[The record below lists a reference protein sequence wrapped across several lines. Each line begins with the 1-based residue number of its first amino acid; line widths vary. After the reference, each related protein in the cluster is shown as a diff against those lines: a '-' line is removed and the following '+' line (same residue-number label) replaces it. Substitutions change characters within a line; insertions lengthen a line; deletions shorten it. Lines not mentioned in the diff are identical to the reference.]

1 MSIYLLGI
9 LQQLERLDQWLFIR
23 INSGLANPFFDLIMP
38 FARYPMNWAPLYVFL
53 AAFAL
58 LNFKSKGAWW
68 ILFFIVTIPLTDM
81 TGTYIFKKGFERIRP
96 CGDPDFYF
104 HVRLLADRCSTG
116 FSFISNHAANHF
128 GLATFFYLTTRP
140 LFKNWSLVAFVW
152 AAWIAIAQVYVG
164 LHYPGDILAGAVIGL
179 IFGTLTA
186 TLFNK
191 KHGFSIF
198 ELQSTVSP

>member
-9 LQQLERLDQWLFIR
+9 LQELEKLDQWIFIR

-68 ILFFIVTIPLTDM
+68 MLFFIVTIPLTDM

-128 GLATFFYLTTRP
+128 GLATYFYLTTRP
-140 LFKNWSLVAFVW
+140 LFKRWSLIAFVW

-179 IFGTLTA
+179 VFGTVTA

-191 KHGFSIF
+191 RHGFSIF
-198 ELQSTVSP
+198 DLQSTVSP